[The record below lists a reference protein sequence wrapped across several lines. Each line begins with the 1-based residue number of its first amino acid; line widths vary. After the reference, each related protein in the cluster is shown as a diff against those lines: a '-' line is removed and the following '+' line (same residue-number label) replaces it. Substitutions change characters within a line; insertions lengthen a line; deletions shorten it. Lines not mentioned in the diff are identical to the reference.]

1 MCSVATRIVQGSK
14 RRNIHENLCIRGMRW
29 DADDC
34 PVADKDS
41 ESLREMALPPTPLL
55 GSIFFFFI
63 FRLTDKFVCT
73 SQIVFYSIFKKKLL

>member
-29 DADDC
+29 DADDY

-41 ESLREMALPPTPLL
+41 ESLREMALPTD
-55 GSIFFFFI
+55 SFIRANVFFFF
-63 FRLTDKFVCT
+63 LE
-73 SQIVFYSIFKKKLL
+73 